1 MPGLTVAA
9 TGGYG
14 AVTGVFPRGG
24 ESNFTLVFVDDV
36 PVNAFGGEYDFA
48 HLTTENVERIEI
60 VRGPQSALFGS
71 NAIGSVVR
79 VVTRRGGAPT
89 SPAASKAA
97 DTERRG
103 SPALPPG
110 SVGAFEWGASGERFT
125 SDGFNGDTVNGFTVQ
140 NDDYSRSSGAL
151 TRRLACGRHS
161 GPRAVQSRGGR
172 ARRAR
177 DRSAPIRSAPSRRS
191 TRSRA
196 ATTRRRSHRSPRRC
210 RWRSRPLGVPGRL
223 PSARQ

>member
-1 MPGLTVAA
+1 MADALRTVPGLTVVA

-79 VVTRRGGAPT
+79 VVTRRGGAPSDLRHRRRRRIRT
-89 SPAASKAA
+89 RRDSPA
-97 DTERRG
+97 
-103 SPALPPG
+103 PPPG
-110 SVGAFEWGASGERFT
+110 A
-125 SDGFNGDTVNGFTVQ
+125 
-140 NDDYSRSSGAL
+140 
-151 TRRLACGRHS
+151 
-161 GPRAVQSRGGR
+161 
-172 ARRAR
+172 
-177 DRSAPIRSAPSRRS
+177 
-191 TRSRA
+191 
-196 ATTRRRSHRSPRRC
+196 
-210 RWRSRPLGVPGRL
+210 
-223 PSARQ
+223 